1 MTIEF
6 GYIRIGEI
14 PKNEISNIYD
24 NYVKVGEEIGVSA
37 YEAIKI
43 NNSWHIIFPPDFRLG
58 QGDTYEK
65 LLRNVVGYDDVL
77 GKPRKVYLISGD
89 VVGKGSDGEPLLKN
103 VRIKEDITNQFISNF
118 Y

>member
-1 MTIEF
+1 MVIEF

-14 PKNEISNIYD
+14 PENETSKIYRGD
-24 NYVKVGEEIGVSA
+24 AIIGEEIGVSA
-37 YEAIKI
+37 YDAIKI
-43 NNSWHIIFPPDFRLG
+43 NNSWRIIFPQDFRLG

-65 LLRNVVGYDDVL
+65 LIQEVTQCRYEIEH
-77 GKPRKVYLISGD
+77 PRKVYLISGN

-103 VRIKEDITNQFISNF
+103 VKIKEDITNQFISNF

>member
-1 MTIEF
+1 MVIEF

-14 PKNEISNIYD
+14 PENEISNIYD
-24 NYVKVGEEIGVSA
+24 NYTKIGEEIGVSA

-43 NNSWHIIFPPDFRLG
+43 NNSWRIIFPQDFRLG

-65 LLRNVVGYDDVL
+65 LLRNVVGYDVML

-103 VRIKEDITNQFISNF
+103 VKLKEDITSQFISNF